1 MKHLL
6 YIILLSLSFLSAC
19 KPRAEQK
26 QREANDTIIAETPKE
41 IQDAQLVAGCVTLKD
56 EDFGELIELAG
67 IHQILD
73 EEGPIY
79 CFSFR

>member
-1 MKHLL
+1 M
-6 YIILLSLSFLSAC
+6 LSLSFLSAC
-19 KPRAEQK
+19 KQRAEQK
-26 QREANDTIIAETPKE
+26 QREANDTIIAETPKV

>member
-1 MKHLL
+1 MKHF
-6 YIILLSLSFLSAC
+6 IVVLSFLSAC

-26 QREANDTIIAETPKE
+26 QREANDTIIAETPKV

>member
-19 KPRAEQK
+19 KLRAEQK
-26 QREANDTIIAETPKE
+26 HREANDTIIAETPKV

>member
-26 QREANDTIIAETPKE
+26 QQEANDTIVVETPSGTF
-41 IQDAQLVAGCVTLKD
+41 QC
-56 EDFGELIELAG
+56 
-67 IHQILD
+67 
-73 EEGPIY
+73 IY
-79 CFSFR
+79 SRYVCI